1 MKTQFNAQDKKW
13 IKKTIWETYSKA
25 AKGSKGLFNYP
36 TGHEGLTALK
46 YDPELL
52 QALPLDVTAAYCGV
66 GNPFTLGPINE
77 GDVVLDVGSGAGVD
91 TLISGMRTG
100 PSGKVVGIDLTPAML
115 QKAEKNLS
123 MTNLKNVTFEEG
135 SVENLPFAD
144 EDFDVVTSNGALNLV
159 PDKARAFA
167 EIYRV
172 LKPGGRL
179 MVADEILIGE
189 LPKEK
194 EKIIKSWAQ

>member
-1 MKTQFNAQDKKW
+1 MEIQFTTKDKKW
-13 IKKTIWETYSKA
+13 IQKTIKKTYKKA
-25 AKGSKGLFNYP
+25 AKNPDGLFRYP
-36 TGHEGLTALK
+36 TGHAGLTTLK
-46 YDPELL
+46 YDPERL
-52 QALPLDVTAAYCGV
+52 QALPSEVAASYCGV

-77 GDVVLDVGSGAGVD
+77 GDDVLDVGCGAGVD
-91 TLISGMRTG
+91 TLFSAMMTG
-100 PSGKVVGIDLTPAML
+100 PSGKVTGIDLTPAML
-115 QKAEKNLS
+115 AKAKNNLS
-123 MTNLKNVTFEEG
+123 MTDLKNVRFEEG

-144 EDFDVVTSNGALNLV
+144 EDVNIVTSNGALNLV
-159 PDKARAFA
+159 PDKARAFG

-194 EKIIKSWAQ
+194 NKIIKSWAQ

>member
-1 MKTQFNAQDKKW
+1 METQFTTQEKKW
-13 IKKTIWETYSKA
+13 IQKTIRETYSKA
-25 AKGSKGLFNYP
+25 AKDSKGLFNYP

-52 QALPLDVTAAYCGV
+52 QALPSDVSASYCGV

-77 GDVVLDVGSGAGVD
+77 GDVVLDVGCGAGVD

-115 QKAEKNLS
+115 QKAKKNLS
-123 MTNLKNVTFEEG
+123 MTDLKNVIFEEG

-144 EDFDVVTSNGALNLV
+144 EDFNIVTSNGALNLV

-179 MVADEILIGE
+179 MVADEILTGE

-194 EKIIKSWAQ
+194 DKIIKSWAQ

>member
-1 MKTQFNAQDKKW
+1 METQFTTQDKKW
-13 IKKTIWETYSKA
+13 IQNTIRETYSKA
-25 AKGSKGLFNYP
+25 AKNPDGLFSYP
-36 TGHEGLTALK
+36 TGHEGLKTLK
-46 YDPELL
+46 YDSELL
-52 QALPLDVTAAYCGV
+52 QELPADVAASYCGV
-66 GNPFTLGPINE
+66 GNPFTLGSINE
-77 GDVVLDVGSGAGVD
+77 GDVVLDVGCGAGVD
-91 TLISGMRTG
+91 TLFSGMRTG

-115 QKAEKNLS
+115 QKAKKNLS
-123 MTNLKNVTFEEG
+123 MTDLKNVRFEEG

-144 EDFDVVTSNGALNLV
+144 QDFDVVTSNGALNLV
-159 PDKARAFA
+159 PDKARAFG

-194 EKIIKSWAQ
+194 DKIIKSWAQ

>member
-1 MKTQFNAQDKKW
+1 METQFTTKDKKW
-13 IKKTIWETYSKA
+13 IQKTIWKTYSKA
-25 AKGSKGLFNYP
+25 AKDPDGLFSYP
-36 TGHEGLTALK
+36 TGHKGLKTLK

-52 QALPLDVTAAYCGV
+52 QALPERAAASYCGV
-66 GNPFTLGPINE
+66 GNPFTLGSIKE
-77 GDVVLDVGSGAGVD
+77 GDDVLDVGCGAGVD
-91 TLISGMRTG
+91 TLFSAMMTA

-115 QKAEKNLS
+115 QRAKKNLL
-123 MTNLKNVTFEEG
+123 MTDLKNVRFTEG

-144 EDFDVVTSNGALNLV
+144 EDFNIVTSNGALNLV
-159 PDKARAFA
+159 PDKARAFD

-179 MVADEILIGE
+179 MVADEILVGE

-194 EKIIKSWAQ
+194 DKIIKSWAQ

>member
-1 MKTQFNAQDKKW
+1 METQFTAQDKIW
-13 IKKTIWETYSKA
+13 IQKTIRKTYSKA

-52 QALPLDVTAAYCGV
+52 QALPSDVTASYCGV

-91 TLISGMRTG
+91 TLISAMMTG
-100 PSGKVVGIDLTPAML
+100 PSGKVVGVDLTPAML
-115 QKAEKNLS
+115 ETAKKNLS
-123 MTNLKNVTFEEG
+123 MTDLKNVRFEEG

-144 EDFDVVTSNGALNLV
+144 EDFNIVTSNGALNLV

>member
-1 MKTQFNAQDKKW
+1 MQTKFTTQDKKW
-13 IKKTIWETYSKA
+13 IQNTIRETYSKA
-25 AKGSKGLFNYP
+25 ANGPKDLFNYP
-36 TGHEGLTALK
+36 TGHAGLAALK

-52 QALPLDVTAAYCGV
+52 RALPSDVAASYCGV

-77 GDVVLDVGSGAGVD
+77 GDVVLDVGCGAGVD

-115 QKAEKNLS
+115 EKAKKNLS
-123 MTNLKNVTFEEG
+123 MTDLKNVRFEEG

-144 EDFDVVTSNGALNLV
+144 EEFDVVTSNGALNLV
-159 PDKARAFA
+159 PDKSRAFG

-172 LKPGGRL
+172 LKSKGRL
-179 MVADEILIGE
+179 MIADQILIGE

-194 EKIIKSWAQ
+194 KQIIKSWSR

>member
-1 MKTQFNAQDKKW
+1 MKTQFTAQDKRW
-13 IKKTIWETYSKA
+13 IQKTIRETYSKA
-25 AKGSKGLFNYP
+25 AKGPKGLFNYP
-36 TGHEGLTALK
+36 TGYEGLSALK

-52 QALPLDVTAAYCGV
+52 RSLPPEVAASYCGV
-66 GNPFTLGPINE
+66 GNPFTLGPINA
-77 GDVVLDVGSGAGVD
+77 GDAVLDVGCGAGVD
-91 TLISGMRTG
+91 TLFSAKRTG

-115 QKAEKNLS
+115 ERAKKNLS
-123 MTNLKNVTFEEG
+123 MTDLKNVRLEEG

-159 PDKARAFA
+159 PDKARAFG

-179 MVADEILIGE
+179 MVADLILTGK

-194 EKIIKSWAQ
+194 EKRLKSWAQ

>member
-1 MKTQFNAQDKKW
+1 MDIEFTNQDKNW
-13 IKKTIWETYSKA
+13 IKKSIWETYSKA
-25 AKGSKGLFNYP
+25 AKAPKGLFNYP

-52 QALPLDVTAAYCGV
+52 QALPAKVAASYCGV
-66 GNPFTLGPINE
+66 GNPFTLGTINA
-77 GDVVLDVGSGAGVD
+77 GDAVLDVGCGAGVD
-91 TLISGMRTG
+91 TLFSAMRTG
-100 PSGKVVGIDLTPAML
+100 PSGKVTGIDLTPAML
-115 QKAEKNLS
+115 QKAKKNLS
-123 MTNLKNVTFEEG
+123 MTHLKNVRFEEG

-159 PDKARAFA
+159 PDKAKAFG

-172 LKPGGRL
+172 LNSGGRL

-194 EKIIKSWAQ
+194 DKIIKSWAQ

>member
-1 MKTQFNAQDKKW
+1 MDTQFTTQDKKW
-13 IKKTIWETYSKA
+13 IQSTIRETYSKA
-25 AKGSKGLFNYP
+25 AKGPKGLFNYP
-36 TGHEGLTALK
+36 TGHEGLTALT

-52 QALPLDVTAAYCGV
+52 QALPAEVAASYCGV
-66 GNPFTLGPINE
+66 GNPFTLGSINE
-77 GDVVLDVGSGAGVD
+77 GDCVLDVGCGAGVD
-91 TLISGMRTG
+91 TLFSAMMTG

-115 QKAEKNLS
+115 ERAKKNLS
-123 MTNLKNVTFEEG
+123 ITDLKNVVFKEG
-135 SVENLPFAD
+135 SAENLPFAD
-144 EDFDVVTSNGALNLV
+144 KEFDVVTSNGALNLV
-159 PDKARAFA
+159 PDKAKAFA

-194 EKIIKSWAQ
+194 DKIIKSWAQ

>member
-1 MKTQFNAQDKKW
+1 MDTEFTTQDKKW
-13 IKKTIWETYSKA
+13 IQNTIRETYSKA
-25 AKGSKGLFNYP
+25 AKGPKGLFNYP

-52 QALPLDVTAAYCGV
+52 QALPAEVAASYCGV

-77 GDVVLDVGSGAGVD
+77 GDAVLDVGCGAGVD
-91 TLISGMRTG
+91 TLFSAMMTG

-115 QKAEKNLS
+115 ERAKKNLS
-123 MTNLKNVTFEEG
+123 KTELKNVRFEEG

-144 EDFDVVTSNGALNLV
+144 EDFNIVTSNGALNLV
-159 PDKARAFA
+159 PDKAKAFA
-167 EIYRV
+167 EICRV

-179 MVADEILIGE
+179 MVADLILTGK

-194 EKIIKSWAQ
+194 DKIIKSWAQ

>member
-1 MKTQFNAQDKKW
+1 MEIQFTAQDKKW
-13 IKKTIWETYSKA
+13 IQKTIWKTYSKA
-25 AKGSKGLFNYP
+25 ARGSKGLFNYL

-52 QALPLDVTAAYCGV
+52 RALPPEVAVSYCGV

-77 GDVVLDVGSGAGVD
+77 GDDVLDVGCGAGVD
-91 TLISGMRTG
+91 TLFSAMMTG
-100 PSGKVVGIDLTPAML
+100 SSGKAVGLDLTPAML
-115 QKAEKNLS
+115 DRAEKNRLK
-123 MTNLKNVTFEEG
+123 TDLKNVRFEEG
-135 SVENLPFAD
+135 SVENLPFAN

-159 PDKARAFA
+159 PDKARAFG

-172 LKPGGRL
+172 LRPGGRL

-194 EKIIKSWAQ
+194 DKIIKSWAQ

>member
-1 MKTQFNAQDKKW
+1 METQFTAQDKRW
-13 IKKTIWETYSKA
+13 IQKTILETYSKA
-25 AKGSKGLFNYP
+25 AKSPESLFSYP
-36 TGHEGLTALK
+36 TGYKALK
-46 YDPELL
+46 ALNYDPELL
-52 QALPLDVTAAYCGV
+52 QALPSDVTASYCGV
-66 GNPFTLGPINE
+66 GNPLTLGPVNQ
-77 GDVVLDVGSGAGVD
+77 GNAVLDVGCGAGVD
-91 TLISGMRTG
+91 TLLSAMMTG

-115 QKAEKNLS
+115 ERARKNLA
-123 MTNLKNVTFEEG
+123 MTDLKNVTFKQG
-135 SVENLPFAD
+135 SAENLPLAD
-144 EDFDVVTSNGALNLV
+144 GAFDVVTSNGALNLV
-159 PDKARAFA
+159 PDKAKAVA

>member
-1 MKTQFNAQDKKW
+1 METQFTTKDKKW
-13 IKKTIWETYSKA
+13 IQKTIWKTYSKA
-25 AKGSKGLFNYP
+25 AKNPDGLFSYP
-36 TGHEGLTALK
+36 TGHEGLKTLK

-52 QALPLDVTAAYCGV
+52 QTLPAEVVASYCGV

-77 GDVVLDVGSGAGVD
+77 GDEVLDVGCGAGVD
-91 TLISGMRTG
+91 TLFSAMMTG
-100 PSGKVVGIDLTPAML
+100 SSGKVVGLDFTPAML
-115 QKAEKNLS
+115 KRAKKNLS
-123 MTNLKNVTFEEG
+123 KTDLNNVRFEEG
-135 SVENLPFAD
+135 SVENLPFTD
-144 EDFDVVTSNGALNLV
+144 ENFDVVTSNGALNLV
-159 PDKARAFA
+159 PDKARAFG

-194 EKIIKSWAQ
+194 DKIIKSWAQ

>member
-1 MKTQFNAQDKKW
+1 MQTKFTTQDKKW
-13 IKKTIWETYSKA
+13 IQNTIRETYSKA
-25 AKGSKGLFNYP
+25 ANGPKDLFNYP
-36 TGHEGLTALK
+36 TGHAGLAALK

-52 QALPLDVTAAYCGV
+52 RALPSDVAASYCGV

-77 GDVVLDVGSGAGVD
+77 GDVVLDVGCGAGVD

-115 QKAEKNLS
+115 EKAKKNLS
-123 MTNLKNVTFEEG
+123 MTDLKNVRFEEG

-144 EDFDVVTSNGALNLV
+144 EEFDVVTSNGALNLV
-159 PDKARAFA
+159 PDKSRAFG